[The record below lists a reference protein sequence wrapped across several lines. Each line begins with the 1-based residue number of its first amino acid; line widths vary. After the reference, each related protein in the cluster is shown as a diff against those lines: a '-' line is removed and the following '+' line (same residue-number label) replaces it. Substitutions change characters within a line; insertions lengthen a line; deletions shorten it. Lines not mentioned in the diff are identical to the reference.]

1 MRICSG
7 WKERIMNAAV
17 VHSFDKPPH
26 FDTFPEPVSGEHYVL
41 IHVRAAALKPV
52 DKQLASGSHYG
63 SKSLAL
69 PFVCGIDG
77 VGNLEDGSRAFFMP
91 RSPYGAMA
99 ERTVAPRS
107 FCFPIPDNIDDCTAA
122 AIFNPGLS
130 AWLSLVWRAQLA
142 EGETVLIL
150 GATGVTGKLAIQT
163 AKLLGAGRVIAAGRN
178 EEVLSTLPDLG
189 ADPIIRLDSQDGD
202 LSEVFPRKV
211 GEEGID
217 VIIDYLWGKPTE
229 ALISALTRSD
239 LKPTLS
245 RIRLV
250 QAGESAGPM
259 ISLRAAALRSSRLEI
274 LGAGSGSAPPAEMWV
289 EARQQLM
296 SNVTSGKLRI
306 DTDEIPLADIED
318 AWRCEPRGR
327 RLVIVP

>member
-26 FDTFPEPVSGEHYVL
+26 FETFPEPVSGEHELL

-77 VGNLEDGSRAFFMP
+77 VGKLEDGSRSFFAMP

-107 FCFPIPDNIDDCTAA
+107 LCFPIPDDVDDCTAA

-130 AWLSLVWRAQLA
+130 AWLSLVWLAQLPP
-142 EGETVLIL
+142 GETVLTL
-150 GATGVTGKLAIQT
+150 GATGATGKLAIQT
-163 AKLLGAGRVIAAGRN
+163 AKLLGHGRAIAAGRTA
-178 EEVLSTLPDLG
+178 EALSTLPDLRP
-189 ADPIIRLDSQDGD
+189 D
-202 LSEVFPRKV
+202 
-211 GEEGID
+211 
-217 VIIDYLWGKPTE
+217 
-229 ALISALTRSD
+229 
-239 LKPTLS
+239 TL
-245 RIRLV
+245 
-250 QAGESAGPM
+250 
-259 ISLRAAALRSSRLEI
+259 
-274 LGAGSGSAPPAEMWV
+274 
-289 EARQQLM
+289 
-296 SNVTSGKLRI
+296 
-306 DTDEIPLADIED
+306 
-318 AWRCEPRGR
+318 
-327 RLVIVP
+327 

>member
-1 MRICSG
+1 
-7 WKERIMNAAV
+7 MNAAV
-17 VHSFDKPPH
+17 VHSFDKSPH
-26 FDTFPEPVSGEHYVL
+26 FEPFPEPVSGEHEVL

-77 VGNLEDGSRAFFMP
+77 VGKLEDGSRVFFVMP

-99 ERTVAPRS
+99 ERTVVPRS

-178 EEVLSTLPDLG
+178 EELLRTHPALRT
-189 ADPIIRLDSQDGD
+189 DPIILPDS
-202 LSEVFPRKV
+202 P
-211 GEEGID
+211 
-217 VIIDYLWGKPTE
+217 
-229 ALISALTRSD
+229 
-239 LKPTLS
+239 
-245 RIRLV
+245 
-250 QAGESAGPM
+250 
-259 ISLRAAALRSSRLEI
+259 
-274 LGAGSGSAPPAEMWV
+274 
-289 EARQQLM
+289 
-296 SNVTSGKLRI
+296 
-306 DTDEIPLADIED
+306 
-318 AWRCEPRGR
+318 
-327 RLVIVP
+327 

>member
-1 MRICSG
+1 
-7 WKERIMNAAV
+7 MNAAV

-26 FDTFPEPVSGEHYVL
+26 FGPFPEPVAGEHEVL

-63 SKSLAL
+63 SKSLTP

-77 VGNLEDGSRAFFMP
+77 VGNLEDGSRMFFVMP

-142 EGETVLIL
+142 AGETVLIL

-189 ADPIIRLDSQDGD
+189 ADTIIRLQAPHRD
-202 LSEVFPRKV
+202 LSEVFAREA
-211 GEEGID
+211 GEKGID
-217 VIIDYLWGKPTE
+217 VIIDYVWGEPTE
-229 ALISALTRSD
+229 ALIGALTRGD
-239 LKPTLS
+239 LKPTCS
-245 RIRLV
+245 RVRLV
-250 QAGESAGPM
+250 QAGESAGPV
-259 ISLRAAALRSSRLEI
+259 IALRAAALRSSRLEL
-274 LGAGSGSAPPAEMWV
+274 LGAGSGSAPPAEMFV
-289 EARQQLM
+289 EARRQLM

-306 DTDEIPLADIED
+306 ETDKIPVADIED
-318 AWRCEPRGR
+318 AWRSEPRGR

>member
-1 MRICSG
+1 
-7 WKERIMNAAV
+7 MNAAV

-26 FDTFPEPVSGEHYVL
+26 FETFPEPVSGEQEVL
-41 IHVRAAALKPV
+41 IHVRAVALKPV

-77 VGNLEDGSRAFFMP
+77 VGTLEDGSRVFFAMP

-99 ERTVAPRS
+99 ERTVVPRS
-107 FCFPIPDNIDDCTAA
+107 FCFPIPDDVDDCTAA

-142 EGETVLIL
+142 PGETVLIL

-178 EEVLSTLPDLG
+178 EEVLSTLPDFG
-189 ADPIIRLDSQDGD
+189 ADSIIGLQTPDRD
-202 LSEVFPRKV
+202 LSHVFAR
-211 GEEGID
+211 EAREQGID
-217 VIIDYLWGKPTE
+217 VVIDYLWGKPTE
-229 ALISALTRSD
+229 ALISALTGSD
-239 LKPTLS
+239 LKPTSS
-245 RIRLV
+245 RVRLV
-250 QAGESAGPM
+250 QAGESAGPV
-259 ISLRAAALRSSRLEI
+259 ISFRADSLRSSRLEI

-289 EARQQLM
+289 EARRQLM

-306 DTDEIPLADIED
+306 DTDKIPLAGIED